1 MRMKIATASIALLTM
16 PMGSFASWNEVIK
29 IDTYNAD
36 DQTEAA
42 MDQIEPA
49 NARHPVNVISDRVTE
64 ITFERAA
71 SLPKTHAGAKM
82 MEKSILEEE
91 VAPDGFYNP
100 WIGLDYGFS
109 YSEDQRELGYT
120 SYLHMAT
127 LSGGFTTYF
136 NIDVGAMF
144 MYTGTEGDDIGGD
157 AFSGSIWASR
167 PIFDWLYFGVSGIY
181 TSGDQDTFQRNVWTS
196 TDSDTWAVSPF
207 LMFIHSFGPW
217 TLSCSP
223 TYVASFQD
231 TDIEQDFA
239 RDSFDQDGIYFAPD
253 SASGQNSTTHKL
265 VIANRIGYKFTD
277 SFSATVN
284 ISPNIVLGYDGP
296 DQEDFWL
303 NTGIKFKYKATN
315 MIDLFAKYSYDLLHS
330 DYENH
335 NVNVGLDINF

>member
-1 MRMKIATASIALLTM
+1 MG
-16 PMGSFASWNEVIK
+16 PMGSFASTWEEPIK
-29 IDTYNAD
+29 VDTDHQVDAV
-36 DQTEAA
+36 

-49 NARHPVNVISDRVTE
+49 NARHPVNVMADRVTE

-71 SLPKTHAGAKM
+71 SLPKAHAGAKM
-82 MEKSILEEE
+82 MEKSIIEQEPVNE
-91 VAPDGFYNP
+91 GFQNP
-100 WIGLDYGFS
+100 WIGVDYGFS

-144 MYTGTEGDDIGGD
+144 MYTATDGRDIGGD

-167 PIFDWLYFGVSGIY
+167 PIFDWLYFGVSGSY
-181 TSGDQDTFQRNVWTS
+181 TSGDQDTFQRNVWTA

-207 LMFIHSFGPW
+207 LMFIYQTGPW

-231 TDIEQDFA
+231 TDLHQDFA
-239 RDSFDQDGIYFAPD
+239 SDSFDQFGVSFEPD
-253 SASGQNSTTHKL
+253 SAPGQDSTTHKL
-265 VIANRIGYKFTD
+265 VVANRIGYKFSD
-277 SFSATVN
+277 AFSATVN
-284 ISPNIVLGYDGP
+284 ISPNIVLGYEGP
-296 DQEDFWL
+296 DQEDFWV
-303 NTGIKFKYKATN
+303 NTGLKLKYNVSEALD
-315 MIDLFAKYSYDLLHS
+315 IYGKYSYDLFHS

-335 NVNVGLDINF
+335 NVNVGLDYNF